1 MSKPY
6 KGFEPKWVKTPAPSD
21 SWRSVFRWGDPH
33 FVKYPKEG
41 LYKMM
46 KEKFCLTDNDFRKY
60 TGSIGMEKVY
70 LRDKPSAIEK
80 RHLEALRAIVGEKY
94 VRTDDYARVSVAYG
108 KTAYDAMRLRE
119 KRLDSLPDAVVYPEK
134 TREVEEIVAYCT
146 KEKLPLYVYGGGSSV
161 TMGVE
166 PVKGGISLDMRLRF
180 HHVVSF
186 NETDQTITVQ
196 AGMSGPKLEKILNRA
211 PALFGAKRA
220 YTCGHFPQSFEYSS
234 VGGWVVT
241 RGAGQ
246 NSTYYGCITDIVLSQ
261 KYATPIGTVQTSHYP
276 REATGPNMN
285 QIMMGGE
292 GAFGVL
298 TEVTLKVFRYMPENR
313 KRFSYIFKDWK
324 TAMAAAREMMQCES
338 GYSSVFRLS
347 DEEETNLMLRLYN
360 VDETP
365 LWKLLDLRGFKDMQ
379 RCLFL
384 GFTDGEKGFSKNVAA
399 NIRRIARKYKGM
411 SLTGFVT
418 KSWEK
423 GRFNDPYLRD
433 AMMDFGIVTDTLECT
448 VNWSNMEKVHRAVR
462 RVCHRLPNTI
472 VTTHMSHCYPQG
484 ANLYFIFITKMSE
497 SEQFRKY
504 HTTILDAIQ
513 KSGAA
518 ISHHHGIGKMFAP
531 WLEGSLGTVEYGAI
545 KTLKEY
551 FDRDYI
557 MNPGGTLGLDLAPE
571 KKKFMREEEIYAEN
585 ESARYCG
592 EDLEPGQYE
601 ELYGRRTFGKK
612 GESRTCI

>member
-6 KGFEPKWVKTPAPSD
+6 KGFEPSWVKTAAPAD
-21 SWRSVFRWGDPH
+21 SWRSIFRWGDPE
-33 FVKYPKEG
+33 FVKYPKES

-46 KEKFCLTDNDFRKY
+46 KEKFKMTDEDFKQY
-60 TGSIGMEKVY
+60 DGSIGMEKVQ
-70 LRDKPSAIEK
+70 LENCPVQLEE
-80 RHLEALRAIVGEKY
+80 RHIEALKQIVGEKY

-119 KRLDSLPDAVVYPEK
+119 KRMDSLPDVVVYPAK
-134 TREVEEIVAYCT
+134 TKEVEDIVAYCT
-146 KEKLPLYVYGGGSSV
+146 QEKIPLYVYGGGSSV

-166 PVKGGISLDMRLRF
+166 PTKGGISLDMRLRF
-180 HHVVSF
+180 NHIVSF

-196 AGMSGPKLEKILNRA
+196 AGMSGPKLEKALNNA
-211 PALFGAKRA
+211 QQLFGAKRA

-246 NSTYYGCITDIVLSQ
+246 NSTYYGCITDLVLSQ
-261 KYATPIGTVQTSHYP
+261 KYATPIGNVQTSHYP
-276 REATGPNMN
+276 REATGPNLN
-285 QIMMGGE
+285 QIMMGSE

-324 TAMAAAREMMQCES
+324 TAMAAAREMMQCEA

-347 DEEETNLMLRLYN
+347 DPEETNLMLRLYN
-360 VDETP
+360 VDDTP
-365 LWKLLDLRGFKDMQ
+365 LWKMLDLRGFKDMQ

-384 GFTDGEKGFSKNVAA
+384 GFTDGGKGYSKNVAA
-399 NIRRIARKYKGM
+399 NIKRIAHKYHGM
-411 SLTGFVT
+411 SLTSYVT

-433 AMMDFGIVTDTLECT
+433 TLMDFGVVTDTLECT
-448 VNWSNMEKVHRAVR
+448 VNWSNMAKVHREVR
-462 RVCHRLPNTI
+462 KVCHQLPNTI

-484 ANLYFIFITKMSE
+484 ANLYFIFITRMSGADN
-497 SEQFRKY
+497 FRAY

-531 WLEGSLGTVEYGAI
+531 WLEGSLGHTEYSVF
-545 KTLKEY
+545 KVLKDY
-551 FDRDYI
+551 FDKDYL
-557 MNPGGTLGLDLAPE
+557 MNPGGTLGLDLPEE
-571 KKKFMREEEIYAEN
+571 KKKYLKEGITR
-585 ESARYCG
+585 
-592 EDLEPGQYE
+592 
-601 ELYGRRTFGKK
+601 
-612 GESRTCI
+612 